1 MALNFSHTTVV
12 NFGLIKRLRRESAVS
27 PRQDILASD
36 QLGEADQPF
45 GDQFGM
51 LDDVAGMRDDAGAE
65 HFAFGQLHPLEQ
77 VVLVLVPR
85 IGSLEADGAGI
96 DLEHI
101 LDDLGRFASWMR
113 GPSLMP

>member
-1 MALNFSHTTVV
+1 
-12 NFGLIKRLRRESAVS
+12 
-27 PRQDILASD
+27 
-36 QLGEADQPF
+36 
-45 GDQFGM
+45 M

-85 IGSLEADGAGI
+85 VRSLEADGAGI
-96 DLEHI
+96 DLQDI
-101 LDDLGRFASWMR
+101 LDDLGQIYSWMR